1 MSTLQDNIN
10 NRIPSIFRF
19 VCDDR
24 VSYKTLVFYG
34 NLFSNKLGQKP
45 CNLVPFLKTTAPC
58 SLKVTYI
65 SRELFTIGLS
75 SM

>member
-34 NLFSNKLGQKP
+34 NLFSNKLGQNP
-45 CNLVPFLKTTAPC
+45 RDRLPFLETSAPS

-75 SM
+75 SI